1 VEKESG
7 TVAEQVVV
15 PTNVDLRKYIEVRI
29 FGERP
34 HIRGRRIPVATIAYS
49 HRDPGWSVAELAY
62 NFGLSE
68 PEVLSALLYYEENK
82 DLIDLQEVAYQAELD
97 EAYKLYGSKD

>member
-1 VEKESG
+1 M
-7 TVAEQVVV
+7 TDQAAV
-15 PTNVDLRKYIEVRI
+15 PTTVDLSKYIEVRI

-49 HRDPGWSVAELAY
+49 HQDPGWNVAELAY

-68 PEVLSALLYYEENK
+68 PQVLAALLYYEENK
-82 DLIDLQEVAYQAELD
+82 DLIDAQEVAYQAELD
-97 EAYKLYGSKD
+97 EAYRLYGPKD

>member
-1 VEKESG
+1 M
-7 TVAEQVVV
+7 AEQVEV
-15 PTNVDLRKYIEVRI
+15 PTKVNLTKYIEVRI

-68 PEVLSALLYYEENK
+68 PEVLSALLYYEENR
-82 DLIDLQEVAYQAELD
+82 DMIDAQEAAYQVELD
-97 EAYKLYGSKD
+97 EAYRLYGTKD